1 MSGLGDLMG
10 ARYSFETIW
19 KVDAPV
25 ERVWEAI
32 SHPLEWPQWWKGVVA
47 VKELEPGDADGM
59 GALHRY
65 SWKSALPYR
74 LDFDMRVT
82 EVDEPLRL
90 EGTADGELR
99 GTGTWN
105 FEPNGAKTVVRYN
118 WDIETTRR
126 WMNALAPLLRPAF
139 EWNHD
144 WVMRSGGKGLGEL
157 LGTHVEHIE
166 APKERPWLKPVVIGA
181 VVTFVL
187 LRRRRKRTK

>member
-1 MSGLGDLMG
+1 MG
-10 ARYSFETIW
+10 ARYSFETVW
-19 KVDAPV
+19 KVEAPV
-25 ERVWEAI
+25 EPVWQAI
-32 SHPLEWPQWWKGVVA
+32 SHPLKWPQWWKGVVA
-47 VKELEPGDADGM
+47 VKELEPGDEDGM

-82 EVDEPLRL
+82 EVNEPTRL

-99 GTGTWN
+99 GTGTWT
-105 FEPNGAKTVVRYN
+105 FEPDGASTVVRYN
-118 WDIETTRR
+118 WDIETTRP

-144 WVMRSGGKGLGEL
+144 WVMRSGARGLGEL

-166 APKERPWLKPVVIGA
+166 APKERRWVRPVVIGA
-181 VVTFVL
+181 AVAALVL
-187 LRRRRKRTK
+187 LRRRASRKR